1 MEKVILRRRMVEE
14 QLIARGI
21 RDERVLDA
29 MSRIPREEFV
39 PKNLINSAYEDCPLP
54 IGEGQTISQ
63 PYMVALMVEKL
74 ELKGDEKVLEIG
86 AGSGYQAAILASL
99 CRKVYTVERI
109 SSLVK
114 FAAENLTRSA
124 LSKVE
129 GRNIIIKE
137 ADGYSG
143 LQEFSPYQGIIVAC
157 AISAPPHMLIE
168 QLDEGGRLVIPLG
181 GRFSQELTVIKKKK
195 GRLETEKVCGCV
207 FVPLITGENSDRS

>member
-114 FAAENLTRSA
+114 FATENLT
-124 LSKVE
+124 KFD
-129 GRNIIIKE
+129 NIIIKE

-143 LQEFSPYQGIIVAC
+143 LLEFSPYQGIIVAC
-157 AISAPPHMLIE
+157 AISAPPNMLIE

-195 GRLETEKVCGCV
+195 GRLKTEKVCGCV

>member
-114 FAAENLTRSA
+114 FAAENLKTHD
-124 LSKVE
+124 
-129 GRNIIIKE
+129 NIIIKE

-143 LQEFSPYQGIIVAC
+143 LLEFSPYQGIIVAC

-207 FVPLITGENSDRS
+207 FVPLVTNASPASGEG

>member
-1 MEKVILRRRMVEE
+1 MGKVILRRRMVEE

-39 PKNLINSAYEDCPLP
+39 PKNLVSSAYEDCPLP

-63 PYMVALMVEKL
+63 PYIVALMVEKL

-114 FAAENLTRSA
+114 FAAENLTRFD
-124 LSKVE
+124 
-129 GRNIIIKE
+129 NIIIKE

-143 LQEFSPYQGIIVAC
+143 LREFSPYQGIVVAC
-157 AISAPPHMLIE
+157 AISAPPRMLIE

-181 GRFSQELTVIKKKK
+181 NRFSQELTVIKKKK
-195 GRLETEKVCGCV
+195 GRLKTEKVCGCV
-207 FVPLITGENSDRS
+207 FVPLVTGENSDRS

>member
-1 MEKVILRRRMVEE
+1 MEKVILRQRMVEE

-21 RDERVLDA
+21 KDERVLDA

-114 FAAENLTRSA
+114 FAAENL
-124 LSKVE
+124 KKFD
-129 GRNIIIKE
+129 NIIIKE

-157 AISAPPHMLIE
+157 AISSPPHMLIE
-168 QLDEGGRLVIPLG
+168 QLDDDGGRLVIPLG

-195 GRLETEKVCGCV
+195 GRLKTEKVCGCV
-207 FVPLITGENSDRS
+207 FVPLVSERNSDRS